1 VDNDK
6 LKDGYVNFI
15 NILNLDDMYVKK
27 MREWRNQDFVRQRMF
42 NREIIT
48 EEEHAR
54 LLSI

>member
-27 MREWRNQDFVRQRMF
+27 MRVAQSGFCKAENV
-42 NREIIT
+42 
-48 EEEHAR
+48 
-54 LLSI
+54 